1 MLRDAHSLGT
11 AADPAEL
18 HALLRMGQVDLL
30 IMDPSMRNGQDAD
43 EVELIIAGHP
53 SLPVVVYTV
62 LAPAAIRQILRLA
75 RLGVQHVVLNRFD
88 DEPRRFLE
96 LIERVPAHPLAELL
110 LKELAEPLRAMPVVL
125 ARAIEQLVRSPS
137 HVKNASELA
146 AAATMTPRTLYRHLS
161 PLGLVP
167 RQLIACARLLR
178 AYTLLAGPTS
188 LLKEIALKLGYSD
201 PEQLSSQLSE
211 WTGHAPRDIRRAL
224 SPERFVQ
231 LLAEHLLHSTA
242 GIMDAGES
250 E

>member
-18 HALLRMGQVDLL
+18 HALLRTGQVDLL
-30 IMDPSMRNGQDAD
+30 ILDPSMRNGGDAD
-43 EVELIIAGHP
+43 ELEAIIAGHP
-53 SLPVVVYTV
+53 ALPVVVYTV
-62 LAPAAIRQILRLA
+62 LAPAAMRHVVRLA
-75 RLGVQHVVLNRFD
+75 RLGVQHVVVNRFD
-88 DEPRRFLE
+88 DEPTRFLQ

-110 LKELAEPLRAMPVVL
+110 LKELAEPLRAVPLVL
-125 ARAIEQLVRSPS
+125 ARAIEQLIRSPS
-137 HVKNASELA
+137 YVRNARELA

-178 AYTLLAGPTS
+178 AYTMLAGPTR

-201 PEQLSSQLSE
+201 PEQLTNQLSE
-211 WTGHAPRDIRRAL
+211 WTGLAPRDIRRAL

-231 LLAEHLLHSTA
+231 LLAEHLLHPTA
-242 GIMDAGES
+242 DITDGGES
-250 E
+250 D